1 MAETTSTTQ
10 EPSQEVLDPIHFV
23 PPSPL
28 PHPRI
33 VIEFCD
39 RVRGVY
45 FQVCI
50 SDVPIVSLVRV
61 PADMTSTQSQSV
73 DRLHRATW
81 MSTEL
86 LLTFPPP
93 ALAAISVIPL
103 NSDDT
108 AGRFRV
114 WLEVGDG
121 PPILMWDRKVNGGFP
136 ELKAL
141 VSRTMPRMDSESYSL
156 LHRSNASATIS
167 NLASRSDTLTES
179 REYWARGT

>member
-1 MAETTSTTQ
+1 MADTTSSTQ
-10 EPSQEVLDPIHFV
+10 EVPDPALFV

-39 RVRGVY
+39 RCRW
-45 FQVCI
+45 
-50 SDVPIVSLVRV
+50 
-61 PADMTSTQSQSV
+61 
-73 DRLHRATW
+73 LHRATW
-81 MSTEL
+81 VSTEL

-93 ALAAISVIPL
+93 ALTAVSVVPL

-121 PPILMWDRKVNGGFP
+121 PPILVWDRKVNAGFP
-136 ELKAL
+136 ELKVL
-141 VSRTMPRMDSESYSL
+141 KQRIRDHIQPDRSLGHSDSKS
-156 LHRSNASATIS
+156 
-167 NLASRSDTLTES
+167 
-179 REYWARGT
+179 